1 MSWELCIYSLHLQP
15 QKKIKTNFLPSL
27 DLPSLTPVCQNFLP
41 SLSLPKSKKKSKKNR
56 ESSGHVSRPQ
66 KHSLG
71 LPSPTPV
78 WAKKFFCQPTHQNAA
93 FLSLHPS
100 TRCVFPAERTKKCS
114 VGQTALQVCPE
125 RKCACNGTC
134 QKRNSGAHVFPLFQW
149 PQMLLRK
156 KIKKIKKKQS

>member
-78 WAKKFFCQPTHQNAA
+78 WAKKFFLPAHTSKRSVS
-93 FLSLHPS
+93 LTPSLHTLRFSGRKDKKMFRGTNRTASLP
-100 TRCVFPAERTKKCS
+100 REKMCV
-114 VGQTALQVCPE
+114 
-125 RKCACNGTC
+125 
-134 QKRNSGAHVFPLFQW
+134 
-149 PQMLLRK
+149 
-156 KIKKIKKKQS
+156 